1 MAGYPGN
8 LVSRGDVGNPS
19 PVWSNTRLAMAKK
32 SKDARVYVIMECTE
46 TGQRTYMAQK
56 NTKKGY
62 KLELKKYN
70 PKLRKHTIYK
80 ERKK

>member
-1 MAGYPGN
+1 
-8 LVSRGDVGNPS
+8 
-19 PVWSNTRLAMAKK
+19 MAKK
-32 SKDARVYVIMECTE
+32 SKEARTYVILECTE
-46 TGQRTYMAQK
+46 TGQRTYMTQK

-70 PKLRKHTIYK
+70 PKLRRHTVYK